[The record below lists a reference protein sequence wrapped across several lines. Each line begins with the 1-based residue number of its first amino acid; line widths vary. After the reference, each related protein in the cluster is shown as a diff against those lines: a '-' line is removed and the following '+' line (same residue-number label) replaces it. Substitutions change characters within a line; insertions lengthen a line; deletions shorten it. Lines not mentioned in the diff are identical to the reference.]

1 MVFEITGCAPLVRDG
16 GSCSCLMNPALS
28 LAEIDGAG
36 RVVSEAHIAQTTLN
50 HRGLGWRLEFGGS
63 HKQNLTCN
71 LDKGHARTG
80 SRQST
85 VRHSAN
91 GPTKRDLL
99 PKRKSLVTLR
109 RSVAWP
115 CGFWFGLKNLNGNS
129 EAAGFSSTRV
139 AYFNVH
145 FVRASAILGRIIYAS
160 LAIHCDLH

>member
-1 MVFEITGCAPLVRDG
+1 V
-16 GSCSCLMNPALS
+16 NPALS

-71 LDKGHARTG
+71 LDKGHARTR

-91 GPTKRDLL
+91 GPTKRDLT
-99 PKRKSLVTLR
+99 PQ
-109 RSVAWP
+109 AQM
-115 CGFWFGLKNLNGNS
+115 
-129 EAAGFSSTRV
+129 AGHLETIGRV
-139 AYFNVH
+139 ALRLL
-145 FVRASAILGRIIYAS
+145 VRVEESQPQFRGGGLP
-160 LAIHCDLH
+160 